1 MTQEKTV
8 KTKGIK
14 DGENLKTKNAKTKGG
29 KEMSKETKNIKE
41 IDGKKMKK
49 AIISDA
55 KLVQK
60 LVKETVDNVS
70 EDIERVHQ
78 KVVSLPIEYIGKIKR
93 MEKISK
99 DVQEIQENAIGHV
112 YDLVRIV
119 NEKVNDVTLNILK
132 KAS

>member
-1 MTQEKTV
+1 MTQEKNV
-8 KTKGIK
+8 KAKGIK
-14 DGENLKTKNAKTKGG
+14 DGENLKTNKAKTKGER
-29 KEMSKETKNIKE
+29 KMSKETKKTSKT
-41 IDGKKMKK
+41 DGKELKK
-49 AIISDA
+49 TIISDA

-60 LVKETVDNVS
+60 LIKETVDNVS

-78 KVVSLPIEYIGKIKR
+78 KVVSLPIEYIGKMKR

-119 NEKVNDVTLNILK
+119 NEKVNDVTLSILK

>member
-1 MTQEKTV
+1 MSNA
-8 KTKGIK
+8 TK
-14 DGENLKTKNAKTKGG
+14 KN
-29 KEMSKETKNIKE
+29 SK
-41 IDGKKMKK
+41 IDRNKMKK

-55 KLVQK
+55 KVVQK
-60 LVKETVDNVS
+60 LIKETVDNVS

-78 KVVSLPIEYIGKIKR
+78 KVISLPVEYFGKIKR
-93 MEKISK
+93 IEKIFK

-119 NEKVNDVTLNILK
+119 NSKVNDVATNILK

>member
-1 MTQEKTV
+1 MAEKVEINKIKNV
-8 KTKGIK
+8 KPKI
-14 DGENLKTKNAKTKGG
+14 LKSQGDRKMKT
-29 KEMSKETKNIKE
+29 ETKRTNK
-41 IDGKKMKK
+41 IDHSKMKK

-55 KLVQK
+55 KIVQK
-60 LVKETVDNVS
+60 LIKENVDNVS

-99 DVQEIQENAIGHV
+99 DVQEIQENTIGHV

-119 NEKVNDVTLNILK
+119 NAKVNDVATNILK